1 MSIRRLLADC
11 SWRALSPFLGLTEAE
26 EMDILGA
33 NPHSVLAQKISMLK
47 NGNRRKEGAPLAI
60 GRLYP
65 HGYLYHSK
73 NIT

>member
-1 MSIRRLLADC
+1 MGLA
-11 SWRALSPFLGLTEAE
+11 GAE

-33 NPHSVLAQKISMLK
+33 NPHSVLAQKISLLK
-47 NGNRRKEGAPLAI
+47 NENRRKEGAPLAV

-65 HGYLYHSK
+65 HGYMCHNKK